1 MDHILMIGMNM
12 QWDHL
17 VHAYEGHRFL
27 PGTSDGRESRHFAF
41 VREFASVVSLLQ
53 DKATTL
59 IEISNDIH
67 RIVEEL
73 GQCEFA
79 QDAFSNLLSQ
89 IQKTVSR
96 ISPRELPDR

>member
-1 MDHILMIGMNM
+1 M

-53 DKATTL
+53 DKATAL
-59 IEISNDIH
+59 IDISEDIS
-67 RIVEEL
+67 RIVADLATCDFSQE
-73 GQCEFA
+73 
-79 QDAFSNLLSQ
+79 AFSNLLSQ
-89 IQKTVSR
+89 IQKIVR
-96 ISPRELPDR
+96 HQPD